1 MKPIEAK
8 SASGQQLSSNEIEQK
23 VEVAP
28 WRYGPAAYWYD
39 QMGVNETGD
48 KFDYGFKLK
57 QVSIEP
63 FLTPFYH
70 VSVCLLLN
78 TKLRAFDQIL
88 RKVNLENMKCE
99 SNKFLYLSLLYM

>member
-8 SASGQQLSSNEIEQK
+8 SGSGQQLSSSEIEQK

-63 FLTPFYH
+63 FLPSWVTWLKQT
-70 VSVCLLLN
+70 VN
-78 TKLRAFDQIL
+78 NQDFDASSGDLCRHDNIL
-88 RKVNLENMKCE
+88 G
-99 SNKFLYLSLLYM
+99 

>member
-1 MKPIEAK
+1 VLKKAHLE
-8 SASGQQLSSNEIEQK
+8 LSNHHFSHFVLFWCSNFLRYVTRILHISTPFREIEQK

-63 FLTPFYH
+63 FRY
-70 VSVCLLLN
+70 
-78 TKLRAFDQIL
+78 
-88 RKVNLENMKCE
+88 
-99 SNKFLYLSLLYM
+99 

>member
-8 SASGQQLSSNEIEQK
+8 SGSGQQLSSSEIEQK

-48 KFDYGFKLK
+48 KFDYGFRG
-57 QVSIEP
+57 IC
-63 FLTPFYH
+63 
-70 VSVCLLLN
+70 CLLGI
-78 TKLRAFDQIL
+78 TFRTSGEVYSIQ
-88 RKVNLENMKCE
+88 
-99 SNKFLYLSLLYM
+99 LYGI